1 MKDGPQR
8 VGWGLF
14 ILSIKKTPIFIGVNR
29 IVKKLSLEISEM

>member
-14 ILSIKKTPIFIGVNR
+14 YACSHTSNRVAEFIFT
-29 IVKKLSLEISEM
+29 